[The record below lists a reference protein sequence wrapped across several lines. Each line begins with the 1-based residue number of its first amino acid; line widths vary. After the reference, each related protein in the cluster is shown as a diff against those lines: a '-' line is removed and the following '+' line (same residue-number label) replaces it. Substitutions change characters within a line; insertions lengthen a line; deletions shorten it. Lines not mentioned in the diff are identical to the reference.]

1 MTEMKNEND
10 EMIMATSRARV
21 ALLTFTPGWYLV
33 LGVDVD
39 VPSEV
44 VWLSSKMPPS
54 DARPFSCAAFSF
66 CCSFLRNLTDL
77 NVGRVMIKRKA
88 LEACQD
94 SMEYRINWFIR
105 RRLIS
110 SFDALSSP
118 KFWWCTIVKPHLIS
132 GCFLY

>member
-1 MTEMKNEND
+1 MTEMKNKND
-10 EMIMATSRARV
+10 EMMMATLRARV

-33 LGVDVD
+33 LGVDAD

-54 DARPFSCAAFSF
+54 EARPFSCAAFSF

-88 LEACQD
+88 LEACRNNV
-94 SMEYRINWFIR
+94 E
-105 RRLIS
+105 
-110 SFDALSSP
+110 SFNVQ
-118 KFWWCTIVKPHLIS
+118 C
-132 GCFLY
+132 